1 MDDGDDDD
9 PLPLMEDSDGA
20 DSPKPHDGNDQIAR
34 SQSPQQQAQGEST
47 EPQND
52 RASAD
57 PAQSRGTKAERR
69 ARRQRESSD
78 DVLILECP
86 HCQGTVQILALNCRI
101 FRHGAF
107 KRSGMQI
114 PPHASQAEC
123 EMWLSRNAV
132 DGCAK
137 PFRVVQV
144 GDKLVAEVCD
154 YI

>member
-101 FRHGAF
+101 FRSAQS
-107 KRSGMQI
+107 RSFILDSWLRMCS
-114 PPHASQAEC
+114 PSQARSLQE
-123 EMWLSRNAV
+123 EWNA
-132 DGCAK
+132 DPPTRIAS
-137 PFRVVQV
+137 
-144 GDKLVAEVCD
+144 
-154 YI
+154 